1 MLAYNSLHEKYR
13 SLLVNGKEYLTL
25 LEQIYS
31 TNIADI
37 SLNPQEDRI
46 FDPPTTSSDSMDV
59 LQKST
64 FIL

>member
-13 SLLVNGKEYLTL
+13 SLLVNGKEYLTH

-46 FDPPTTSSDSMDV
+46 FDPPTTSSDSMDI